1 MLNKSRFS
9 VKDLVNAG
17 MFSAL
22 IIGVFWC
29 CGMIGFIPVLMPF
42 VPFLG
47 AFCSAPVFML
57 YTSRIDKPGM
67 IGILGCL
74 FMLVFSLSGHG
85 LFVIPVV
92 IVLSI
97 ISEIILYTGKH
108 KSIIHARLAYTV
120 FMASSAGPLV
130 PIYISRE
137 SYRQYLIASNYGADF
152 ADKMLAVM
160 PMWSFFPIVLAGCL
174 GAYLGTGLGV
184 KCLNK
189 HFKKAGMI

>member
-97 ISEIILYTGKH
+97 ISEIILYTGKY
-108 KSIIHARLAYTV
+108 KSIIHARLAYTCK
-120 FMASSAGPLV
+120 AGLYGIYGKFGRTACSD
-130 PIYISRE
+130 IYIKRILQAV
-137 SYRQYLIASNYGADF
+137 SYC
-152 ADKMLAVM
+152 K
-160 PMWSFFPIVLAGCL
+160 
-174 GAYLGTGLGV
+174 
-184 KCLNK
+184 
-189 HFKKAGMI
+189 